1 MPNKNMPLLILFLAL
16 PAFAQEAPQWIEE
29 SWRAA
34 RYPNAEWHTG
44 FARDKASG
52 NPGKAEYEAIEK
64 DAQNKLSES
73 IVVTVQGSSTVQ
85 TASRQTQ
92 KGETINTS
100 YDQSIRTASSTV
112 LAKVDVKSYHD
123 KKSGYIYAFAAVRK
137 KDLADFYKSNINS
150 LFAFAD
156 KEFALAEQ
164 LAEQGKKKLALD
176 KIHAIEDSLKAVGN
190 WASLL
195 QTVGGGNPYA
205 EQEKALWQKAGN
217 AKMLLQNATAIYLD
231 ISSDDYGDLGWQLK
245 AQMQEKGCNCSVA
258 ENEEE
263 ADYSVSVKAR
273 LGSCSEAGNGLVFCH
288 ATATAALNNLKLR
301 KTVSI
306 SIPEAKG
313 GWANNDKAK
322 ASAEAFKK
330 LTNSLAEKISQSIN
344 Q

>member
-1 MPNKNMPLLILFLAL
+1 MRLLFLFL
-16 PAFAQEAPQWIEE
+16 TTTVFAQALASEWVEE
-29 SWRAA
+29 SWRAT
-34 RYPNAEWHTG
+34 RYPKSEWYTG
-44 FARDKASG
+44 FVTDIVKGQPDSKVYQAAEKKAQG
-52 NPGKAEYEAIEK
+52 
-64 DAQNKLSES
+64 KLSES
-73 IVVTVQGSSTVQ
+73 IMVSVQSTS
-85 TASRQTQ
+85 TAQTQ
-92 KGETINTS
+92 SKQIQGNETISKDYRQEITS
-100 YDQSIRTASSTV
+100 TSNAV
-112 LAKVDVKSYHD
+112 LAKVETSSYFD
-123 KKSGYIYAFAAVRK
+123 KKDNRIYAFATVKK

-156 KEFALAEQ
+156 KEFAQAEQ
-164 LAEQGKKKLALD
+164 LAEQGKKKQALD

-195 QTVGGGNPYA
+195 QTVGGGNPYT
-205 EQEKALWQKAGN
+205 EQEKALWQRAGN
-217 AKMLLQNATAIYLD
+217 AKMQLQHGTAIYLD
-231 ISSDDYGDLGWQLK
+231 ISSEDYGDLGWQLK

-330 LTNSLAEKISQSIN
+330 LTNSLAEKINQSIN